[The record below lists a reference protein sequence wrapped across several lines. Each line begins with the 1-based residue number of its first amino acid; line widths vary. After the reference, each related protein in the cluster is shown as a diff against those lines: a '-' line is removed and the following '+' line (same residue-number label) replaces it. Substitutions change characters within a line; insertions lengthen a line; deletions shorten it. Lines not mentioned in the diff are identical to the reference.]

1 MGFSKILVGILFI
14 SFAGVAH
21 AENGDNGRI
30 IGGIIG
36 GIVGGALGAGGEFPH
51 HPPFPFPGHDGPHRP
66 RPPFPPGP
74 FPPGP
79 RPNPG
84 PGPGP
89 GPGPVDNLC
98 VGTYQDS
105 QGNQLRFSP
114 QQNGNVYV
122 EFWSNQNY
130 SLAGWGTC
138 FADSPAQTRFQFT
151 LRFNGGDH
159 VNQGVLYFANDGRAY
174 LQGQQDNGPTY
185 YYSR

>member
-1 MGFSKILVGILFI
+1 MGLAKILVSLLFI
-14 SFAGVAH
+14 CSASVAH

-36 GIVGGALGAGGEFPH
+36 GIVGGALGAGGFPH
-51 HPPFPFPGHDGPHRP
+51 HPPYPYPGNGWPHRP
-66 RPPFPPGP
+66 HPPFPPGP

-79 RPNPG
+79 GPH

-105 QGNQLRFSP
+105 QGNAIRFSP
-114 QQNGNVYV
+114 QRDGNVYV
-122 EFWSNQNY
+122 EYFSNQNY
-130 SLAGWGTC
+130 SLTGWGHC
-138 FADSPAQTRFQFT
+138 YANSPAQTQFQFT

-159 VNQGVLYFANDGRAY
+159 VNSGILYFANDGRAY
-174 LQGQQDNGPTY
+174 LQGNQDGGPTY